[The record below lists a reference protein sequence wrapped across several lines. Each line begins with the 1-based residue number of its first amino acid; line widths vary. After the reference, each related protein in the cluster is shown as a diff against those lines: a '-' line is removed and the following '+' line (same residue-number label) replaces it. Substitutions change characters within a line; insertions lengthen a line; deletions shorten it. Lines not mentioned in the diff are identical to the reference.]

1 VRVRVVDSI
10 CMHAR
15 KSEVVQRVR
24 IVRAYGQHLS
34 VVTRRFT
41 HVPRREGGIGAFHH
55 RANVC
60 GVEICI

>member
-1 VRVRVVDSI
+1 
-10 CMHAR
+10 MHAR